1 MSRRKGP
8 RSRASVGVDHALPNF
23 LSYATG
29 GHLNT
34 LTNQEKNEIN
44 NGVFHVLAEIG
55 FEQLPNFLKCF
66 VDNKTIIKKH
76 NRYCFG

>member
-1 MSRRKGP
+1 MSRRRGP
-8 RSRASVGVDHALPNF
+8 RPGASVGVNRALSSF

-29 GHLNT
+29 GHLGT